1 MLGPFAYIAGWAS
14 VVMVVAVLAWGAW
27 SLRSA
32 LLPEWSGTAARLAE
46 VVIIVAVPVALSQLL
61 GSFSAFR
68 WGPVFAACVIG
79 GIGIGVV
86 GRQIAK
92 SHPSRAGGRCDA
104 VNRTAD
110 SPTRPVRGEIVAA
123 ILATALV
130 GAQWASHVAVALSR
144 GMTHVDTLWYHG
156 AYAAE
161 FAQDGRLTDVL
172 DRTDALHAYATHNS
186 ELIHALFLLPFG
198 RDILS
203 PLLNLGWAAL
213 ALLAAWCTGRHRGVA
228 VPSLLGCV
236 LVLGLPIAAGTH
248 PGQASNDVAAAALL
262 LAAVALLLEDPLA
275 PVPTALAAVAA
286 GLAVGTKLTVAAPVG
301 LLSVGI
307 VVLAVRA
314 RRPKTAALWC
324 VLVAVFGGYWF
335 LRNIAAVRNPLP
347 YFSFHFGPL
356 SLPAPARNPGA
367 TVASYLTDGHVWRE
381 FFLPGLSSGLGRG
394 WVIVLALALGGAV
407 FVVIRG
413 RNSLERL
420 TAAMVLVGAIAYV
433 FTPLT
438 AAGGG
443 LSFVFNLRYL
453 IPVLVVGFAL
463 WPLMLDAASAFQRQT
478 VCVCLLG
485 LIALDATAANHERM
499 RAWPWGHLLAGVLV
513 GAGVVGAVLLLVYLA
528 RRVDTPRFVV
538 AAFLVV
544 AAGVA
549 VSWPVQRRYL
559 EHRYID
565 AGLHTDAINAYFR
578 DVHHAQVAVIGTVE
592 AYPMFGLDLSNR
604 VTKLVG
610 RSDSGGRDPCR
621 EWRQLLSGKYRYVVL
636 TTFGL
641 VGASRPPQEW
651 FTEDPAATVVARDG
665 DSVAYHLTGAL
676 HPPDCSRGR
685 R

>member
-14 VVMVVAVLAWGAW
+14 VVIVAAGLAWGAW
-27 SLRSA
+27 SLRAA
-32 LLPEWSGTAARLAE
+32 LLPEWSGAVARLAE
-46 VVIIVAVPVALSQLL
+46 AVIVIAVPVALSQIL

-68 WGPVFAACVIG
+68 WGPVFAACAIG
-79 GIGIGVV
+79 GIGVGVV
-86 GRQIAK
+86 GRRIAK
-92 SHPSRAGGRCDA
+92 NRPSRADA
-104 VNRTAD
+104 LHEAVSRTAD
-110 SPTRPVRGEIVAA
+110 SPNRPARGVIVAA
-123 ILATALV
+123 ALAIALV

-156 AYAAE
+156 PYAAE

-213 ALLAAWCTGRHRGVA
+213 ALLAAWCTGRRRGVA

-262 LAAVALLLEDPLA
+262 LAAVALLLEEPLA

-286 GLAVGTKLTVAAPVG
+286 GLAVGTKLTVAAPVV

-335 LRNIAAVRNPLP
+335 VRNIAAVGNPLP
-347 YFSFHFGPL
+347 YFSFHLGPL

-367 TVASYLTDGHVWRE
+367 AVAGYLTDGHVWRE

-394 WVIVLALALGGAV
+394 WLLVLAFALGGAV
-407 FVVIRG
+407 FLVIRG

-420 TAAMVLVGAIAYV
+420 TAGMVLVGAIAYV

-453 IPVLVVGFAL
+453 IPVLVIGLAL
-463 WPLMLDAASAFQRQT
+463 WPLTLNAASAWQRQT
-478 VCVCLLG
+478 ACVVMLG
-485 LIALDATAANHERM
+485 LIALDATAANHERI
-499 RAWPWGHLLAGVLV
+499 RAWPWGHLLAGLLV
-513 GAGVVGAVLLLVYLA
+513 VAGVVGAALLLLSFA
-528 RRVDTPRFVV
+528 RWAGTPRFVV
-538 AAFLVV
+538 ASLLVV

-549 VSWPVQRRYL
+549 VSWPVQRQYL
-559 EHRYID
+559 RHRYVD

-578 DVHHAQVAVIGTVE
+578 DVHHADVAVIGTVE
-592 AYPMFGLDLSNR
+592 AYPMYGLDLSNR

-610 RSDSGGRDPCR
+610 RSGGVGRDPCR

-636 TTFGL
+636 TAFGL
-641 VGASRPPQEW
+641 VGASRPPPEW
-651 FTEDPAATVVARDG
+651 FTEDPAASVVARDG
-665 DSVAYHLTGAL
+665 ESVAYHLTGAL
-676 HPPDCSRGR
+676 HPPDCSVQ
-685 R
+685 